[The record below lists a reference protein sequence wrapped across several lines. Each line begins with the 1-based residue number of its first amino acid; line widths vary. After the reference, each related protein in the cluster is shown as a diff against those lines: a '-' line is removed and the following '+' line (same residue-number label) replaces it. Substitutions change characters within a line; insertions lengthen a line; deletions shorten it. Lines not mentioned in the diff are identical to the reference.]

1 MYTIQDLLD
10 ARELRVEF
18 INELIERYDNTVIS
32 LRVNYPGIE
41 KDNAITRKII
51 DIIGVLVINFFC
63 GKIKYSM
70 TSYTAEGP
78 IMFYVIDEKVE
89 EVKNFGMDLE
99 DRHTLGRCIDLDVY
113 DTKGKSI
120 SRVSLGKP
128 LRKCFI
134 CDKFAH
140 ECVRNRTH
148 SYQEI
153 AKFIADR
160 YNDYLENMYD
170 RA

>member
-10 ARELRVEF
+10 ARELRVKF
-18 INELIERYDNTVIS
+18 INELIDRYGSTVIS
-32 LRVNYPGIE
+32 LRVNYPGLE
-41 KDNAITRKII
+41 KDNAITRKIMEI
-51 DIIGVLVINFFC
+51 VGVLVTNFFS

-70 TSYTAEGP
+70 MSYTAEGP
-78 IMFYVIDEKVE
+78 IMIYVIGEKVE
-89 EVKNFGMDLE
+89 KVKNFAIDIE
-99 DRHTLGRCIDLDVY
+99 ERHTLGRCIDLDVY
-113 DTKGKSI
+113 DTDGKSI
-120 SRVSLGKP
+120 SRVSLGKE

-134 CDKFAH
+134 CDKSAH

-148 SYQEI
+148 SYEEI

>member
-1 MYTIQDLLD
+1 MYTLQDLLD

-18 INELIERYDNTVIS
+18 INELIDRYDNTVVT
-32 LRVNYPGIE
+32 LRVNYPGLE

-51 DIIGVLVINFFC
+51 EITGVLVTNFFS
-63 GKIKYSM
+63 GEIKYSM
-70 TSYTAEGP
+70 MTYTAEGP
-78 IMFYVIDEKVE
+78 IMIYVIDEKVE
-89 EVKNFGMDLE
+89 KVKSFAIDIE

-113 DTKGKSI
+113 DTKGKSL
-120 SRVSLGKP
+120 SRESLGKK

-134 CDKFAH
+134 CDKSAH

-148 SYQEI
+148 SYEEI
-153 AKFIADR
+153 VKFIADR
-160 YNDYLENMYD
+160 YNVYLENMYD

>member
-18 INELIERYDNTVIS
+18 INELIERYNNTVIS
-32 LRVNYPGIE
+32 LRVNYPGLE
-41 KDNAITRKII
+41 KDNAITRKIME
-51 DIIGVLVINFFC
+51 IIGVLVSNLFSE
-63 GKIKYSM
+63 KIKYTM

-78 IMFYVIDEKVE
+78 IMFYVIDEEVE
-89 EVKNFGMDLE
+89 NVKSVTIDIE

-113 DTKGKSI
+113 NTEGESI
-120 SRVSLGKP
+120 SRVSLGKNP
-128 LRKCFI
+128 RSCFI
-134 CDKFAH
+134 CDKPAH
-140 ECVRNRTH
+140 ECVRSRAH
-148 SYQEI
+148 SYEEI

>member
-18 INELIERYDNTVIS
+18 INELIDRYDNTVIS
-32 LRVNYPGIE
+32 LRVNYPGLE

-51 DIIGVLVINFFC
+51 EIIGVLVTNFFS
-63 GKIKYSM
+63 GKINYSM
-70 TSYTAEGP
+70 MSYTAEGP
-78 IMFYVIDEKVE
+78 IMFCVINEKVE
-89 EVKNFGMDLE
+89 KVKSFAIDIE
-99 DRHTLGRCIDLDVY
+99 ERHTLGRCIDLDVY

-120 SRVSLGKP
+120 SRVSLGMKS
-128 LRKCFI
+128 RKCFI

-148 SYQEI
+148 SYEEI